1 MDNFSAY
8 KITTK
13 YLREWTTGQVV
24 FDNAESKKDQEFFVL
39 QAEKSTEGLSE
50 SVVQTGVQLTFLCT
64 LSLASTISVGKYHV
78 KIIINVEQ
86 NEIVGFLSMGADQL
100 EDDTAQLAGS
110 DVVRI
115 WGKFGNIF
123 ASY

>member
-1 MDNFSAY
+1 M
-8 KITTK
+8 
-13 YLREWTTGQVV
+13 

-78 KIIINVEQ
+78 KITIMLNRMRLGV
-86 NEIVGFLSMGADQL
+86 S
-100 EDDTAQLAGS
+100 
-110 DVVRI
+110 
-115 WGKFGNIF
+115 
-123 ASY
+123 